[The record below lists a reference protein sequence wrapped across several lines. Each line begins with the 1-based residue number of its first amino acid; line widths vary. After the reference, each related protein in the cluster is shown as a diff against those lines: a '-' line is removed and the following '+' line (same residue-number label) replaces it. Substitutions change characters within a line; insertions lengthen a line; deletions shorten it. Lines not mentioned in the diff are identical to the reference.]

1 MNFARMYGRISLERG
16 ITTMQKN
23 NPQLV
28 KELIDGIW
36 TMDQAEFE
44 RKYNSLSDS
53 DMTKVSRAMDREFE
67 KNEKEFVLYG
77 KTRS

>member
-1 MNFARMYGRISLERG
+1 
-16 ITTMQKN
+16 MQKN

-53 DMTKVSRAMDREFE
+53 DMTKVSRAMDKAFSQ
-67 KNEKEFVLYG
+67 NEKDFVLYG

>member
-1 MNFARMYGRISLERG
+1 
-16 ITTMQKN
+16 MQKN

-44 RKYNSLSDS
+44 RKYNTLSDS
-53 DMTKVSRAMDREFE
+53 DMTKVSRAMNEEFAR
-67 KNEKEFVLYG
+67 NEKDFVLYG
-77 KTRS
+77 RTRS